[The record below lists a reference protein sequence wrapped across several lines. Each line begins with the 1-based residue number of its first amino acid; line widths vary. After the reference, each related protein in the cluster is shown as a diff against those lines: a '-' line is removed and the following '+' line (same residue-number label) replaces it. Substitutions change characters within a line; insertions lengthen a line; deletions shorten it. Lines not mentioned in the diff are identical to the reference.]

1 MRRWGLAVWLG
12 LLTAGCQIFPAGT
25 PAPGRHSILRDQ
37 LVIHSD
43 FSLPERH
50 RLLDELAAQ
59 RMLVSQRLKLAPT
72 SQPIDVYLFDTAA
85 DYDQFVALRYPEFP
99 RRRAFFVQTDGRL
112 VVYAHWNE
120 RVAEDLRHEVC
131 HGYLH
136 AALELIPLW
145 LDEGLAEYFEVPSGG
160 RGLNAPHV
168 RELAAAIR
176 EDNWRP
182 DLKRLEAIAPHGSMT
197 QRDYAE
203 SWAWVYYLLES
214 DPERSEALHAYL
226 RSLEAGEEPLPLS
239 VALRQHHYQPD
250 ETLRE
255 FILSLAHGVEDS
267 SAQNQAVQDDAAQLR

>member
-1 MRRWGLAVWLG
+1 V
-12 LLTAGCQIFPAGT
+12 
-25 PAPGRHSILRDQ
+25 RDQ

-99 RRRAFFVQTDGRL
+99 KRRAFFVQTEGRL

-136 AALELIPLW
+136 AALESLPLW
-145 LDEGLAEYFEVPSGG
+145 LDEGLAEYFEIPSGG
-160 RGLNAPHV
+160 QGFNAPHV

-176 EDNWRP
+176 EENWRP
-182 DLKRLEAIAPHGSMT
+182 DLKRLEAIAPNGSMT

-203 SWAWVYYLLES
+203 SCTRTCGRWKPVKSRCRFRWPCGNITISPRKRCGSLSWPWRNKWKTHPPVARLGRTTRRYCVSRQVTPL
-214 DPERSEALHAYL
+214 ALSALCCRQQPPTAHPL
-226 RSLEAGEEPLPLS
+226 AGELRPGGCSSLR
-239 VALRQHHYQPD
+239 LRQ
-250 ETLRE
+250 
-255 FILSLAHGVEDS
+255 A
-267 SAQNQAVQDDAAQLR
+267 